1 MNKVFLIGRT
11 TEQPMLKSTSTG
23 TPVTSFSIGVKRRF
37 ASDKSDFPT
46 IVCWNKLAENC
57 AKYLERGQQIAV
69 SGELQSRQYEDKN
82 GNKRI
87 AWDVVAEDVVF
98 LAKASGSGS
107 SREREEAQSED
118 ELLSDDA
125 LPF

>member
-57 AKYLERGQQIAV
+57 AKYLEKGQQIAV

-82 GNKRI
+82 GNKRV
-87 AWDVVAEDVVF
+87 AWEVSAEDITF
-98 LAKASGSGS
+98 LAKASGS
-107 SREREEAQSED
+107 AQAETKADD
-118 ELLSDDA
+118 ELIADDE

>member
-11 TEQPMLKSTSTG
+11 TEKPVLKSTSTG

-57 AKYLERGQQIAV
+57 SKYLDKGQQIAV
-69 SGELQSRQYEDKN
+69 SGELQSRTYEDKN
-82 GNKRI
+82 GYKRTVWEVSADDI
-87 AWDVVAEDVVF
+87 TF
-98 LAKASGSGS
+98 LAKANNNGTFTQQ
-107 SREREEAQSED
+107 ELVPED
-118 ELLSDDA
+118 ELIPDNE